1 MDKLLKMMTVVQMSL
16 LNPYDD
22 FSPDGEDTFFEA
34 VFKEILDVVWWIVS
48 LIGALV
54 SLVGWVVCDSKF
66 LIVTGLISLGGL
78 ILGVVLGIMTLSSI
92 FIYSRM
98 KDKELPTR
106 VNKMGSVS
114 VVLLAVSSIAG
125 IISTGIV
132 ISQLGS

>member
-1 MDKLLKMMTVVQMSL
+1 MDKLLKVKIVVQMSL

-34 VFKEILDVVWWIVS
+34 VFKEILDFVWWIVS

-54 SLVGWVVCDSKF
+54 SLVGWVVCDSKL

-106 VNKMGSVS
+106 VNKMGTVS
-114 VVLLAVSSIAG
+114 AVLLIASSIAG

-132 ISQLGS
+132 ISQLA